1 MAQKCPPCVQ
11 KVPEYMS
18 TYGDFITLLLCF
30 FIAIYQPPTPVKVS
44 EMRIMLSPFQGSR
57 GIMPGGNTLSKQ
69 KLEDMGL
76 TVEAMPAEV
85 KGKVQS
91 KEKYQVKQIFE
102 DEIKKKKIKITEEE
116 RGIVISLIGD
126 GYYAPGSAK
135 LTEQGRT
142 ILTKISDVLGR
153 MDSYTRIEGYADD
166 EMTARPQGEFY
177 ESAWELAA
185 QRAINALRFLEEKN
199 DVPAEKLSAATFG
212 KTRQL
217 TQSGTPE
224 ARALNRRI
232 DVIILSGK
240 NQTRSYKDSAL
251 PEGRVPQTETSVP

>member
-76 TVEAMPAEV
+76 TVESMPAEV

-91 KEKYQVKQIFE
+91 KEKFQVKQIFE

-126 GYYAPGSAK
+126 GYFAPGSAK
-135 LTEQGRT
+135 LMRAGVTAHTGNDPSRGAASLHRPHRSATQGSART
-142 ILTKISDVLGR
+142 PCG
-153 MDSYTRIEGYADD
+153 
-166 EMTARPQGEFY
+166 
-177 ESAWELAA
+177 A
-185 QRAINALRFLEEKN
+185 QMQHHIAPCCLR
-199 DVPAEKLSAATFG
+199 
-212 KTRQL
+212 
-217 TQSGTPE
+217 
-224 ARALNRRI
+224 
-232 DVIILSGK
+232 
-240 NQTRSYKDSAL
+240 
-251 PEGRVPQTETSVP
+251 

>member
-1 MAQKCPPCVQ
+1 
-11 KVPEYMS
+11 MS
-18 TYGDFITLLLCF
+18 TYGDFITLILCF
-30 FIAIYQPPTPVKVS
+30 FIAIYQPPAPIKVS

-76 TVEAMPAEV
+76 TVESMPSDT
-85 KGKVQS
+85 KGRVQS
-91 KEKYQVKQIFE
+91 KEKFQVKQVFE
-102 DEIKKKKIKITEEE
+102 DEVKKKKIKITEDE

-126 GYYAPGSAK
+126 GYFAPGSAK

-142 ILTKISDVLGR
+142 ILTKISDLLAR
-153 MDSYTRIEGYADD
+153 MDSYTRIEGFADD
-166 EMTARPQGEFY
+166 EITARPQGEFY

-199 DVPAEKLSAATFG
+199 DVPAQKLSAATYG

-232 DVIILSGK
+232 DVIILAGK
-240 NQTRSYKDSAL
+240 GQSRSYKDSSL

>member
-1 MAQKCPPCVQ
+1 MPDKCPPCVQ
-11 KVPEYMS
+11 EVPRYMS
-18 TYGDFITLLLCF
+18 TYGDFITLILCF
-30 FIAIYQPPTPVKVS
+30 FIAIYQPPAPIKVS
-44 EMRIMLSPFQGSR
+44 EMRIMLSPFQGAR

-76 TVEAMPAEV
+76 TVESMPSEV

-91 KEKYQVKQIFE
+91 KDKFQVKVIFE
-102 DEIKKKKIKITEEE
+102 EEIKKKKIKITEDE

-126 GYYAPGSAK
+126 GYFAPGSAR
-135 LTEQGRT
+135 LTDQGRQ
-142 ILTKISDVLGR
+142 ILAKISDVLAR

-199 DVPAEKLSAATFG
+199 EVPAEKLSAATYG

-217 TQSGTPE
+217 TRSGTPE

-232 DVIILSGK
+232 DVIILAGK
-240 NQTRSYKDSAL
+240 DQSRSYKDSAL
-251 PEGRVPQTETSVP
+251 PQGRVPQTESSVP

>member
-1 MAQKCPPCVQ
+1 MAQKCPECIQ
-11 KVPEYMS
+11 KVPAYMS

-30 FIAIYQPPTPVKVS
+30 FIAIYKPPSPIRVS

-85 KGKVQS
+85 KGKVQARD
-91 KEKYQVKQIFE
+91 KYQIKQIFE
-102 DEIKKKKIKITEEE
+102 DEIKKKKIKIVEEE

-126 GYYAPGSAK
+126 GYFAPGSAK

-142 ILTKISDVLGR
+142 ILTKISDVLAR
-153 MDSYTRIEGYADD
+153 MDSFTRIEGYADD
-166 EMTARPQGEFY
+166 EMTARPSGEFY

-199 DVPAEKLSAATFG
+199 EVPAEKLSAATYG

-240 NQTRSYKDSAL
+240 SQSRAYKDSAL
-251 PEGRVPQTETSVP
+251 PADRVPQTEASVP

>member
-1 MAQKCPPCVQ
+1 MAQKCPECIQ

-30 FIAIYQPPTPVKVS
+30 FIAIYRPPAPIRVS

-57 GIMPGGNTLSKQ
+57 GIMPGGNTLTKQ

-91 KEKYQVKQIFE
+91 RDKFQIKQIFE

-126 GYYAPGSAK
+126 GYFAPGSAK
-135 LTEQGRT
+135 LTEQGRAV
-142 ILTKISDVLGR
+142 LTKISDVLAR

-166 EMTARPQGEFY
+166 EMTARPAGEFY

-199 DVPAEKLSAATFG
+199 EVPAEKLSAATYG

-240 NQTRSYKDSAL
+240 TQSRGYKDSAL
-251 PEGRVPQTETSVP
+251 PADRVPQTEASVP

>member
-1 MAQKCPPCVQ
+1 MAQKCPECIQ
-11 KVPEYMS
+11 KVPEYMA

-30 FIAIYQPPTPVKVS
+30 FIAIYRPPAPIRVS

-57 GIMPGGNTLSKQ
+57 GIMPGGNTLTKQ

-91 KEKYQVKQIFE
+91 RDKFQIKQIFE

-126 GYYAPGSAK
+126 GYFAPGSAK
-135 LTEQGRT
+135 LTEQGRAV
-142 ILTKISDVLGR
+142 LTKISDVLAR

-166 EMTARPQGEFY
+166 EMTARPAGEFY

-199 DVPAEKLSAATFG
+199 EVPAEKLSAATYG

-240 NQTRSYKDSAL
+240 TQSRGYKDSAL
-251 PEGRVPQTETSVP
+251 PADRVPQTEASVP

>member
-1 MAQKCPPCVQ
+1 MAKCPECVQ

-30 FIAIYQPPTPVKVS
+30 FIAIYKPPSPIRVS

-57 GIMPGGNTLSKQ
+57 GIMPGGNTLTKQ

-76 TVEAMPAEV
+76 VVEAMPADV

-91 KEKYQVKQIFE
+91 REKFQVKQIFE

-126 GYYAPGSAK
+126 GYFAPGSAK

-142 ILTKISDVLGR
+142 ILTKISDVLAR

-166 EMTARPQGEFY
+166 EMTARPAGEFY

-199 DVPAEKLSAATFG
+199 EVPAEKLSAATYG

-232 DVIILSGK
+232 DVIILAGK
-240 NQTRSYKDSAL
+240 SQSRTYKDSAL
-251 PEGRVPQTETSVP
+251 PAGRVPQTEASVP

>member
-1 MAQKCPPCVQ
+1 
-11 KVPEYMS
+11 MS

-30 FIAIYQPPTPVKVS
+30 FIAIYRPPAPIRVS

-57 GIMPGGNTLSKQ
+57 GIMPGGNTLTKQ

-91 KEKYQVKQIFE
+91 RDKFQIKQIFE

-126 GYYAPGSAK
+126 GYFAPGSAK
-135 LTEQGRT
+135 LTEQGRAV
-142 ILTKISDVLGR
+142 LTKISDVLAR

-166 EMTARPQGEFY
+166 EMTARPAGEFY

-199 DVPAEKLSAATFG
+199 EVPAEKLSAATYG

-240 NQTRSYKDSAL
+240 TQSRGYNDSAL
-251 PEGRVPQTETSVP
+251 PADRVPQTEASVP

>member
-1 MAQKCPPCVQ
+1 
-11 KVPEYMS
+11 MS

-30 FIAIYQPPTPVKVS
+30 FIAIYRPPAPIRVS

-57 GIMPGGNTLSKQ
+57 GIMPGGNTLTKQ

-91 KEKYQVKQIFE
+91 RDKFQIKQIFE

-126 GYYAPGSAK
+126 GYFAPGSAK
-135 LTEQGRT
+135 LTEQGRAV
-142 ILTKISDVLGR
+142 LTKISDVLAR

-166 EMTARPQGEFY
+166 EMTARPAGEFY

-199 DVPAEKLSAATFG
+199 EVPAEKLSAATYG

-240 NQTRSYKDSAL
+240 TQSRGYKDSAL
-251 PEGRVPQTETSVP
+251 PADRVPQTEASVP

>member
-1 MAQKCPPCVQ
+1 MADKCPPCVQ
-11 KVPEYMS
+11 EVPRYMA
-18 TYGDFITLLLCF
+18 TYGDFITLILCF
-30 FIAIYQPPTPVKVS
+30 FIAIYQPPAPIKIS
-44 EMRIMLSPFQGSR
+44 EMRIMLSPFQGAR

-76 TVEAMPAEV
+76 TVEAMPSEA

-91 KEKYQVKQIFE
+91 KDKFQIKQVFE
-102 DEIKKKKIKITEEE
+102 EEIKKKKIKVTEEE

-126 GYYAPGSAK
+126 GYFAPGSAR
-135 LTEQGRT
+135 LTEQGRQV
-142 ILTKISDVLGR
+142 LAKVSDLLAR
-153 MDSYTRIEGYADD
+153 MDSFTRIEGFADD
-166 EMTARPQGEFY
+166 ELTARPQGEFY

-199 DVPAEKLSAATFG
+199 EVPAEKLSAATYG

-232 DVIILSGK
+232 DVIILAGK
-240 NQTRSYKDSAL
+240 SQSRSYKDSAL
-251 PEGRVPQTETSVP
+251 PQGRVPQTESSIP